1 MAGMRLR
8 PCDRIRGDAR
18 FQEIRRSGVRAGDS
32 NLFVRALEND
42 AGLSRLGLA
51 VGRGAGGSV
60 QRSRL
65 RRLIREAFRLNRK
78 DLPTGLDL
86 LVAPRKGAAS
96 APLEDLAASLVSL
109 AGRVAAELKGSKGR

>member
-18 FQEIRRSGVRAGDS
+18 FQEIRRSGVRAGDRI
-32 NLFVRALEND
+32 LFVRALEND

-86 LVAPRKGAAS
+86 LVSPRKGAAS
-96 APLEDLAASLVSL
+96 APLEDLAASLASL
-109 AGRVAAELKGSKGR
+109 AGRVAAELKESKGR